1 MRNTIKLMANK
12 NHGNFAKA
20 LISFEKEDN
29 DLMNILGNMIDEV
42 EVVECESKNREAF
55 KVVIFSVVSKDN
67 DRNKHYTNC
76 SAYGKKV
83 IF

>member
-1 MRNTIKLMANK
+1 MANE
-12 NHGNFAKA
+12 NHGNFEKA

-29 DLMNILGNMIDEV
+29 DLMNILSNMIDEV

-55 KVVIFSVVSKDN
+55 KVVNFSVVSKDN
-67 DRNKHYTNC
+67 DRNKLYTNC